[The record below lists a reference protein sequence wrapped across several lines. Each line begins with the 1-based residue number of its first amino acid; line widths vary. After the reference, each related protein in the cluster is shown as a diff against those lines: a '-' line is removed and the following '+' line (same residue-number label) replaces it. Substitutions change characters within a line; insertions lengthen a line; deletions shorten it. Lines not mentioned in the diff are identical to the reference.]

1 VTFVVRSFLQ
11 ARLGVEGLY
20 SNLAF
25 SFLGSLTRGETP
37 EFRQHGYRPKLT
49 SAVRRP
55 VQQEAIP
62 GNYTA
67 LTTYRIYGCAVT
79 SPEIM
84 R

>member
-1 VTFVVRSFLQ
+1 VSFVVRRFIQ
-11 ARLGVEGLY
+11 ARLGVERSY

-37 EFRQHGYRPKLT
+37 EFSQHGYLPKLT
-49 SAVRRP
+49 SAVRRA
-55 VQQEAIP
+55 VQQVPTP
-62 GNYTA
+62 GHYTA
-67 LTTYRIYGCAVT
+67 LTTYLIYGCAVT

>member
-1 VTFVVRSFLQ
+1 VSFVVSRFLQ
-11 ARLGVEGLY
+11 ARLGVERSY

-37 EFRQHGYRPKLT
+37 EFSQHGYRPKLT
-49 SAVRRP
+49 STLRRP
-55 VQQEAIP
+55 VQQVAMP
-62 GNYTA
+62 GHYTA

-79 SPEIM
+79 NPEIM